1 VPVEV
6 HHKFRGKRGSPALV
20 FTGSLGTDLTMWEP
34 QAEHLKPR
42 FCTLRYDIRGHGRS
56 PVPPGP
62 YSMDDLGS
70 DLVALLDRLGIERAS
85 LCGLSIGGMIST
97 WVAAHAPERVDRLVL
112 CSTSARLGPRESWL
126 ERAASVRAEGVGAI
140 ADAVLGRWFTA
151 GFAAAHSEVIER
163 MRGILSAT
171 PREGYAGCCEAIAD
185 MDLTPDLPSVTA
197 PTLVISGADDPA
209 TPPEH
214 GRLIAELIPGARFEV
229 ISPAA
234 HLASIERPDLTTA
247 MILRFLT
254 EP

>member
-1 VPVEV
+1 VPVELR
-6 HHKFRGKRGSPALV
+6 HEFRGKRGSPALV

-34 QAEHLKPR
+34 QADLLKPR

-62 YSMDDLGS
+62 YSMEDLGS
-70 DLVALLDRLGIERAS
+70 DLVALLDRLGIERTS
-85 LCGLSIGGMIST
+85 LCGLSIGGMISM
-97 WVAAHAPERVDRLVL
+97 WVAAHAPERIDRLVL
-112 CSTSARLGPRESWL
+112 CSTSAQLGPRESWL
-126 ERAASVRAEGVGAI
+126 ERAAIVRSDGVGAI
-140 ADAVLGRWFTA
+140 ADAVLGRWFTV
-151 GFAAAHSEVIER
+151 GFAAAHPEVIGR

-185 MDLTPDLPSVTA
+185 MDLRGDLSSITA
-197 PTLVISGADDPA
+197 PALVIAGADDPA

-214 GRLIAELIPGARFEV
+214 GRLIADLIPGARFEV

-234 HLASIERPDLTTA
+234 HLATIERPDLTTA